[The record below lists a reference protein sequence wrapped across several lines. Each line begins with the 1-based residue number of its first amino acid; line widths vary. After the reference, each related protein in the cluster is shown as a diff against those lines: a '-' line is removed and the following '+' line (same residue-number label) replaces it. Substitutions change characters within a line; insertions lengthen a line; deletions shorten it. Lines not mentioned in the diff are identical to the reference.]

1 MAKKFKL
8 EIVTPEKVFLSE
20 EVESLIVPA
29 YHGYLGVMADHAP
42 LLCLLKAGEIT
53 VKNEGERFF
62 AISSGFMEVA
72 ANRVIVLADA
82 VEAVQEIDAAR
93 AQRAA
98 DRARESLAGKLKDHE
113 RQAVQQELERA
124 LNRVRLARKH
134 GRGS

>member
-20 EVESLIVPA
+20 EVESLVVPA
-29 YHGYLGVMADHAP
+29 HNGYLGVMADHAP

-53 VKNEGERFF
+53 VKNGGERFF

-82 VEAVQEIDAAR
+82 VEAAHEIDAAR
-93 AQRAA
+93 AQKAA
-98 DRARESLAGKLKDHE
+98 DKARETLAKGVKDHE
-113 RQAVQQELERA
+113 REAAQAELDRA
-124 LNRVRLARKH
+124 LNRIRVAQKH